1 MQTLPVDPSGKMA
14 TGQRFD
20 DIVDF
25 KKILMSKQSVFANTL
40 TTKLLTYGMGREV
53 RSFEKYKVLSISRS
67 KKNFR
72 DLIVA
77 VVKSEMFQ
85 RK

>member
-1 MQTLPVDPSGKMA
+1 MSNGK
-14 TGQRFD
+14 RFN
-20 DIVDF
+20 DIDF
-25 KKILMSKQSVFANTL
+25 KKILMSKQDVFANAL

-53 RSFEKYKVLSISRS
+53 RSFEKHKVASIARS

-77 VVKSEMFQ
+77 VAKSEMFR